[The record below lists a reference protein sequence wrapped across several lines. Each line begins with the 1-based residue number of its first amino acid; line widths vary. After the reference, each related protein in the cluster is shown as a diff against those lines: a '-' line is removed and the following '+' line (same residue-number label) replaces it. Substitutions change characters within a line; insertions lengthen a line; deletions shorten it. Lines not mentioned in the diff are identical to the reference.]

1 MKVAEMREQLYDM
14 IRVAD
19 DKKVKA
25 IYTLLEN
32 ETPEENEWWK
42 DEAFIA
48 ELDKRYEAWES
59 GKEKGYT
66 LEEMKA
72 SVQAL
77 FSRQK

>member
-42 DEAFIA
+42 DEAFVA
-48 ELDKRYEAWES
+48 ELDRSYEAWES

-77 FSRQK
+77 LSRHK